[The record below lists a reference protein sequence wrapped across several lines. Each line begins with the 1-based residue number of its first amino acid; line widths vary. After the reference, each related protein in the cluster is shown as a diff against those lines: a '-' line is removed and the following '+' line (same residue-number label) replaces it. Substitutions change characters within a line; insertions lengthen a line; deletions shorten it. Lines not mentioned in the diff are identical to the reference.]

1 VGIYNQV
8 VVADIQEVWKVVLP
22 ELRKAV
28 TGVGV
33 WAALNSCRP
42 LLVEDDILVIG
53 LPHESSELGGH
64 LRLAHT
70 KHLIET
76 MVSEKYGSKL
86 TLRVIDGTAMTDWET
101 VKRRDIEARRLQDQ
115 ALEKARLEMA
125 ARSTWD
131 SVYEQLGRTYAAISN
146 KSLPQNRARFF
157 REAVALV
164 VEARKAN
171 LAKDELGERNFARC
185 IERVAQYSDVP
196 STVVAMHILGET
208 GEG

>member
-1 VGIYNQV
+1 
-8 VVADIQEVWKVVLP
+8 VADIQEVWKVVLP